1 MPIGLLADIQYADQ
15 EDTFTEGRCQRY
27 REAPGKL
34 QQAVKAFVAQEPQL
48 SCVLTLG
55 DIINGR
61 HATQQEDIQD
71 LDLVLELL
79 QPLAAAGVPMH
90 HTFGNHCLSLPRDMM
105 LRRLGMPA
113 SFYAVDIEPGW
124 RLLVLDTTEMSGHS
138 GYPKDSKLGEE
149 AAAYQEAHPLSEQEP
164 HMHGWNGGIGS
175 DQMRW
180 LRQQLQRADADGVNV
195 ICSCHHQL
203 GPGAARAT
211 HMAWNHKSI
220 LEVILGGA
228 CVKLV
233 LSGHDHMGGYACIQ
247 GKHFVTLEALLEGA
261 ALAAQPCGVWTTDF
275 CCISTLMAVPT
286 YRHG

>member
-105 LRRLGMPA
+105 LRRLAAIP
-113 SFYAVDIEPGW
+113 SQ
-124 RLLVLDTTEMSGHS
+124 
-138 GYPKDSKLGEE
+138 DSKLGEE

-247 GKHFVTLEALLEGA
+247 GKHFVTLEALLEAPSGA
-261 ALAAQPCGVWTTDF
+261 NAFATLDLLPKAIIVTGHGSCRSRQLA
-275 CCISTLMAVPT
+275 I
-286 YRHG
+286 